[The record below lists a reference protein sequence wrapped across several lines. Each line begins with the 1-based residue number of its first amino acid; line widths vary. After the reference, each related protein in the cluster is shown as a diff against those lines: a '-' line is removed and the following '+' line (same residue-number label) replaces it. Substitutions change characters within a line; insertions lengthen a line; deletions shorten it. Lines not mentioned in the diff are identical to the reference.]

1 MQIVYV
7 VIVLSFALSISI
19 EDLKIHKIRNRK
31 LLHFLAFIVIFS
43 VLLPN
48 AHMDPIS
55 GVSFFAIFT
64 VLYLLS
70 NALDKAGGIGFGDVK
85 LISVLALAFFDTGL
99 RSVEIFFIS
108 LWLALVAHICLHLLI
123 YRKFP
128 YRIAMAPD
136 IFLASGLYL
145 YAPIALLLPQ

>member
-7 VIVLSFALSISI
+7 IIVLSFALSISI

-31 LLHFLAFIVIFS
+31 LLYFSASLIIFS

-48 AHMDPIS
+48 AYMDPIS
-55 GVSFFAIFT
+55 GISFFAIFT
-64 VLYLLS
+64 ALYLLS
-70 NALDKAGGIGFGDVK
+70 NAFDKAGGFGFGDVK

-136 IFLASGLYL
+136 IFLASGLYI
-145 YAPIALLLPQ
+145 YAPIAFLLPQ

>member
-1 MQIVYV
+1 
-7 VIVLSFALSISI
+7 
-19 EDLKIHKIRNRK
+19 
-31 LLHFLAFIVIFS
+31 
-43 VLLPN
+43 
-48 AHMDPIS
+48 MDPIS
-55 GVSFFAIFT
+55 GISFFAIFT
-64 VLYLLS
+64 ALYLLS
-70 NALDKAGGIGFGDVK
+70 NAFHKAGGIGFGDVK

-136 IFLASGLYL
+136 IFLAGGLYL
-145 YAPIALLLPQ
+145 YAPIALPLPQ

>member
-7 VIVLSFALSISI
+7 IIVLSFALSISI

-31 LLHFLAFIVIFS
+31 LLYFSASLIIFS
-43 VLLPN
+43 VLPN
-48 AHMDPIS
+48 AYMDPIS
-55 GVSFFAIFT
+55 GISFFAIFT
-64 VLYLLS
+64 ALYLLS
-70 NALDKAGGIGFGDVK
+70 NAFDKAGGFGFGDVK

-145 YAPIALLLPQ
+145 YAPIAFLLPQ

>member
-1 MQIVYV
+1 
-7 VIVLSFALSISI
+7 
-19 EDLKIHKIRNRK
+19 
-31 LLHFLAFIVIFS
+31 
-43 VLLPN
+43 
-48 AHMDPIS
+48 MDPIS

-70 NALDKAGGIGFGDVK
+70 NAFDKAGGIGFGDVK
-85 LISVLALAFFDTGL
+85 LISVLALAFFDSGL

>member
-1 MQIVYV
+1 MVGFFI
-7 VIVLSFALSISI
+7 LDISLK
-19 EDLKIHKIRNRK
+19 DLKTHRIANRT
-31 LLHFLAFIVIFS
+31 LLYFLCSRIIFS
-43 VLLPN
+43 VLLPD
-48 AHMDPIS
+48 AQMDAFA
-55 GVSFFAIFT
+55 GVYFFAIFT

-70 NALDKAGGIGFGDVK
+70 KAVHKSGGIGFGDVK
-85 LISVLALAFFDTGL
+85 LIGALAFAFFDTGL
-99 RSVEIFFIS
+99 RSCEIFFIS

-128 YRIAMAPD
+128 ERIAMAPD

>member
-7 VIVLSFALSISI
+7 IIVLSFALSISI

-31 LLHFLAFIVIFS
+31 LLYFSASLVIFS
-43 VLLPN
+43 VLLPK
-48 AHMDPIS
+48 AHLDPIS

-70 NALDKAGGIGFGDVK
+70 NAFDNAGGIGFGDVK

-108 LWLALVAHICLHLLI
+108 LWLALVAHICLHVLI

>member
-1 MQIVYV
+1 MQIVYF

-31 LLHFLAFIVIFS
+31 LLYFLASLVIFS

-70 NALDKAGGIGFGDVK
+70 NAFDKAGGIGFADVK
-85 LISVLALAFFDTGL
+85 LISVLALAFFDSGL

>member
-1 MQIVYV
+1 MQIVYL

-31 LLHFLAFIVIFS
+31 LLYFSASLVIFS

-70 NALDKAGGIGFGDVK
+70 NAFHKAGGIGFGDVK

-136 IFLASGLYL
+136 IFLAGGLYL